1 MRFSTAGGG
10 RRMLAVYLTLGVVM
24 VEKSATQ
31 PTSSTTLHQTTITT
45 HSHNYR
51 PTTTTFPHTTTATLY
66 HKLAKTTF
74 HAHHIR
80 ENPAKDSTV
89 LNQPPPKD
97 STVFNQAS
105 TKDSL
110 NLLGD
115 QQKVLKTNIQSASI
129 MASTRVTQDPQTR
142 RDPSLTEPLT
152 LLPENTENKTH
163 HTLPQSSINSITY
176 KQADGDLDEVL
187 QSARIPP
194 AWGRLRPRRDIPGR
208 ISHTTGILEHG
219 DGMGPLGNSVIRMD
233 VEEPPA
239 EEVAAMISDAVT
251 HHLAGCHKVV
261 LYVEPYGNLVEA
273 VVKSLEEVR
282 QVWELD
288 TFLTTPPP
296 SHTIFTTTHH
306 HHATTTL
313 CVAIIVL
320 ADLQSVGRATK
331 AVQRGRWFQGSH
343 KQVLAYTGAS
353 LNLHTLTQHP
363 YLGSGYGIVVVSWW
377 PREENALTQHHHQQQ
392 EEKEENEISG
402 PRVYH
407 LLSPCPY
414 CRDGGA
420 EVVLID
426 EWQPGGCG
434 FVLGNSLYPDTFK
447 NFQGHRFNIVTLE
460 YAPFSCYDKASDGGA
475 EEGEV
480 VLRDCVDTRILNA
493 LASTLNFT
501 YNIREPRDHQWGYR
515 LDNGTYTGVI
525 GAVEKYEADF
535 SLNVA
540 FTGDREK
547 VIDYTVGY
555 FYDPLTFCTT
565 KPRPLNQVL
574 ALIRPFQPL
583 VWAGFVGVS
592 MVVAPLYYLAGTVE
606 RIPSLNLKSPS
617 ISKAFLKIYGACLS
631 QSCRWSGENGPR
643 VLVAAWLV
651 FSMVTLTSYV
661 AMLTASLTLPTLS
674 PTLNS
679 LEQLVESD
687 FSWGIQD
694 QGAADYQLLK
704 SSRVPLYQKVYRG
717 LQVCPSLDECLARAR
732 DTKYAFITWR
742 LYMEDRIAIRFTS
755 ATGERQLHV
764 ATNDFFPSEIGWAMN
779 PGCPFRGKFNQQI
792 RRLLEGGLITKWLLQ
807 IINDPK
813 RREVVEGEE
822 VLEGEEVPRRE
833 GPQRLGLDQLQGV
846 FYILILGDIIASLL
860 FVVEFYK
867 HSP

>member
-1 MRFSTAGGG
+1 QT
-10 RRMLAVYLTLGVVM
+10 YL
-24 VEKSATQ
+24 Q
-31 PTSSTTLHQTTITT
+31 
-45 HSHNYR
+45 
-51 PTTTTFPHTTTATLY
+51 
-66 HKLAKTTF
+66 
-74 HAHHIR
+74 
-80 ENPAKDSTV
+80 
-89 LNQPPPKD
+89 
-97 STVFNQAS
+97 
-105 TKDSL
+105 
-110 NLLGD
+110 
-115 QQKVLKTNIQSASI
+115 
-129 MASTRVTQDPQTR
+129 
-142 RDPSLTEPLT
+142 
-152 LLPENTENKTH
+152 
-163 HTLPQSSINSITY
+163 
-176 KQADGDLDEVL
+176 
-187 QSARIPP
+187 
-194 AWGRLRPRRDIPGR
+194 
-208 ISHTTGILEHG
+208 
-219 DGMGPLGNSVIRMD
+219 
-233 VEEPPA
+233 
-239 EEVAAMISDAVT
+239 
-251 HHLAGCHKVV
+251 VV

-583 VWAGFVGVS
+583 
-592 MVVAPLYYLAGTVE
+592 
-606 RIPSLNLKSPS
+606 
-617 ISKAFLKIYGACLS
+617 
-631 QSCRWSGENGPR
+631 SCRWSGENGPR

-687 FSWGIQD
+687 FSWGIQ
-694 QGAADYQLLK
+694 
-704 SSRVPLYQKVYRG
+704 V
-717 LQVCPSLDECLARAR
+717 
-732 DTKYAFITWR
+732 
-742 LYMEDRIAIRFTS
+742 